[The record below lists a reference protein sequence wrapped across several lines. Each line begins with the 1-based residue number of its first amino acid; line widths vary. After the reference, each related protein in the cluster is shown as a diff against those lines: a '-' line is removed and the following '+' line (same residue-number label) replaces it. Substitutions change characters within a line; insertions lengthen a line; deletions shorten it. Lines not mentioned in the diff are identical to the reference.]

1 MSDASHE
8 RGWVDD
14 PETFTDALADLER
27 DGCLL
32 LVLESADDDASTAG
46 CRRMLGDDHAADRR
60 RLFVLTDAVAS
71 RHRGVRATGNAA
83 GAQRAV
89 GYRTAAR
96 GAAAA
101 ASADDPDVP
110 TTTVRSDLAALAD
123 TVEAEVD
130 AMAPRDGYDAGQ
142 LRVCVDA
149 LDELLADASL
159 LDVLEF
165 TKSMR
170 ATVTENDG
178 IAHVHVGT
186 HVPGIAVEG
195 LLSQFDAVVEVAG
208 DDDPRQRWHLPDE
221 SLSTRWLEL

>member
-1 MSDASHE
+1 MSDVSHE

-27 DGCLL
+27 DGCVL
-32 LVLESADDDASTAG
+32 LVLESADDDASHAG
-46 CRRMLGDDHAADRR
+46 CRRLLGDDPAVDRR
-60 RLFVLTDAVAS
+60 RLFVSTDGTGQG
-71 RHRGVRATGNAA
+71 HPGVRATD
-83 GAQRAV
+83 RASGDRRVV

-96 GAAAA
+96 GAVAAA
-101 ASADDPDVP
+101 GTGDPDVP
-110 TTTVRSDLAALAD
+110 TTTVRGDLETLAA
-123 TVEAEVD
+123 TVESEVD
-130 AMAPRDGYDAGQ
+130 ALAPRDGYDAGQ

-149 LDELLADASL
+149 LGELLAADDL
-159 LDVLEF
+159 LSVLEF
-165 TKSMR
+165 TKSLR
-170 ATVTENDG
+170 AAVTDADG

-195 LLSQFDAVVEVAG
+195 VLSQFDAVVEVAG